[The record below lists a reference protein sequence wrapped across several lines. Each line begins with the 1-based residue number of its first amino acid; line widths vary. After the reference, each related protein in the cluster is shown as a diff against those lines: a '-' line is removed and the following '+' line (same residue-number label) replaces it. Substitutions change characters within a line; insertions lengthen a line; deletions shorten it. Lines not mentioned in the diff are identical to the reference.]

1 MEADGL
7 EIVITPDGVIGKSF
21 LAEMVEIELSP
32 DPGGA
37 EYTTLEVTWHEH
49 GVEMRLTIY
58 FQADANRWWSDEI
71 RTYNGEVDGDW
82 IEYFGRF
89 FDQPLGT
96 TFEGDFEVVYIV
108 GGDSASLML
117 TALRL
122 KAFTQYEECADLED
136 ALRAKLSSIGNT
148 LGRLAPYGN
157 LDLGLVGSI
166 LYSDLSPRAQQY
178 CSMQALVQAFEDSPL
193 GTIPSSPEEL
203 GRLIADIE
211 NLSSVQVEV
220 TDGSGSVVADL
231 PSGLELL
238 EQPFVLTENRWRL
251 EPELPG
257 CGP

>member
-7 EIVITPDGVIGKSF
+7 EIVITPGGVAGKSF
-21 LAEMVEIELSP
+21 LAEMVEIELSS

-37 EYTTLEVTWHEH
+37 EYTTLEVTRREH
-49 GVEMRLTIY
+49 GVEMRRTIY
-58 FQADANRWWSDEI
+58 FQADESRWWSDEI

-89 FDQPLGT
+89 FDQPLGS
-96 TFEGDFEVVYIV
+96 TFEGDFELVYIA

-122 KAFTQYEECADLED
+122 KAFTQYEEGAELED

-157 LDLGLVGSI
+157 LDLSLVGSI
-166 LYSDLSPRAQQY
+166 LYGDLSPRAQQY
-178 CSMQALVQAFEDSPL
+178 CSMQALVQALEDSPL
-193 GTIPSSPEEL
+193 GTISSSTEDFD
-203 GRLIADIE
+203 RLRAAIE
-211 NLSSVQVEV
+211 GLSSVQVEV
-220 TDGSGSVVADL
+220 TDGRGSVVDDL
-231 PSGLELL
+231 APGLELL
-238 EQPFVLTENRWRL
+238 EQPFLLIENRWRL